1 MNADLSIERKPG
13 GLEVFAMKFMSVNS
27 FTYKIFFGPD
37 PHRVRPKVLLLLSGL
52 VVVNIMVWV
61 VAICVFKPYP
71 SMIGTGALAYT
82 LGLRHAVDAD
92 HISAIDNVT
101 RKLLNNN
108 QHPVCVGLFFSLGH
122 STVVLITSIIV
133 AATANAV
140 ANNID
145 NFSYYGGLVGTSVS
159 ITFLTI
165 IAILNLICMIGVVKT
180 MRKVKKDGV
189 YTEVDIEE
197 YLSNRGIMGRFFRP
211 VFRFVNASWKMYPL
225 GFLFGLGFDTA
236 SEVTLLGITAVQGAQ
251 GMSMWLIILLPLL
264 FTSGMAL
271 IDSLD
276 SILMLFTY
284 TWAYI
289 NPVRKLFYNLTITS
303 ISVVVAIVV
312 ALIELFALIGE
323 QLELNNGWWRFWY
336 FLADS
341 FEYIGIIIIG
351 AFILTYIV
359 SAIIYRLAGYK
370 ELEKE
375 FDNFDPKKIIKRT
388 IEDDEVP
395 PKDIEEGI
403 KTKACEPKQE
413 KICVV
418 TKEVQHEKTVMTG
431 GD

>member
-1 MNADLSIERKPG
+1 MEENKEIKEQEKYQPG
-13 GLEVFAMKFMSVNS
+13 RLGTFALNYMDENS
-27 FTYKIFFGPD
+27 FAYKIFFGPD
-37 PHRVRPKVLLLLSGL
+37 PHKVRPKVLLLLGGL
-52 VVVNIMVWV
+52 GLENIIIWIIAV
-61 VAICVFKPYP
+61 CVFKPYP

-122 STVVLITSIIV
+122 STVVFITSIIV

-140 ANNID
+140 ASNID
-145 NFSYYGGLVGTSVS
+145 DFSQIGGLIGTSVS
-159 ITFLTI
+159 IAFLTL
-165 IAILNLICMIGVVKT
+165 IAILNLICMIGVIKT
-180 MRKVKKDGV
+180 MRRVKRDGV
-189 YTEVDIEE
+189 YTEIDIEE
-197 YLSNRGIMGRFFRP
+197 YLNNRGLLGRFFRP
-211 VFRFVNASWKMYPL
+211 VFRFVDASWKMYPL

-236 SEVTLLGITAVQGAQ
+236 SEVTLLGITAIQGAQ

-264 FTSGMAL
+264 FASGMGL

-303 ISVVVAIVV
+303 ISVIVAIVV

-323 QLELNNGWWRFWY
+323 QLELDNGWWRFWY
-336 FLADS
+336 FLSDS

-359 SAIIYRLAGYK
+359 SAIVYKLAGYK
-370 ELEKE
+370 DLEKE
-375 FDNFDPKKIIKRT
+375 FDEYNPNKVVTRPYIVDGELVK
-388 IEDDEVP
+388 
-395 PKDIEEGI
+395 KDIEDGL
-403 KTKACEPKQE
+403 KTEIEEPVISDESVKANK
-413 KICVV
+413 K
-418 TKEVQHEKTVMTG
+418 
-431 GD
+431 